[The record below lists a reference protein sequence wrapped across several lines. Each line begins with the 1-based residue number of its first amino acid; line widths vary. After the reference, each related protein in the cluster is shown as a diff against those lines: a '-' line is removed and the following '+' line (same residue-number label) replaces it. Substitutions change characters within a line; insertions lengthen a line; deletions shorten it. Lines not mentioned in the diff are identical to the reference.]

1 MPHFWSNERPRVN
14 SIRRSKRLLPGM
26 TVSSASSIADP
37 GPRITSFTSGSS
49 SNVAKLALNQ
59 SSNNKM
65 FLIDDLLL
73 SPLTGLKFILGQIEK
88 IVDRELN
95 DETVIKEQLLE
106 LQMRLELEEIS
117 EDEYETAEAE
127 LFARLRAIKERQL
140 EMLGQIHTSDTSSM
154 TVEMGGDDASDSW

>member
-1 MPHFWSNERPRVN
+1 
-14 SIRRSKRLLPGM
+14 
-26 TVSSASSIADP
+26 
-37 GPRITSFTSGSS
+37 
-49 SNVAKLALNQ
+49 
-59 SSNNKM
+59 M

-88 IVDRELN
+88 VVDRELN

-117 EDEYETAEAE
+117 EDEYQTAEAE